1 MNKAKRLCAITCLAV
16 VATWLTPVQA
26 QPSAAQTAVEAA
38 KQYSGSTINVVWP
51 AGVGALGQKI
61 FAAPLFEQLTGVKVN
76 IVEAPPTDVYIKVV
90 AEHRA
95 GTGGFD
101 VVSLVPSWLT
111 DLSIAGIIE
120 PLDALV
126 DKYGFAAELQGIEPA
141 YRNNWMTHGGKIMA
155 IPDDGDVLLLF
166 YRKDLFNDP
175 ANKEAFKAKYGY
187 ELAVPTT
194 WEQFSD
200 IGWFFT
206 NTYQP
211 DLYGASVIHRS
222 GLMQYFFQE
231 RFRNA
236 GGRFF
241 DLDSMDAQINDEI
254 GVKVA
259 TQLQDEAEFM
269 PPGSENWNP
278 VEVLTAWLS
287 GRVAMITWWPP
298 PGRWSEGYGTDNEA
312 LKWVPESQIKGK
324 VGYAL
329 SPGGNPELALGWS
342 LAVSSNSR
350 NKELAYLYI
359 QWVNSEE
366 ISLQRVQLPYSL
378 RDPFRASHFESAEY
392 RSRWENADEYLDVLR
407 QGAQIGMLDLS
418 IRNTFQYE
426 EALARAM
433 QRLMAGEDP
442 QEVMDEAAADW
453 DKVTRRTGVDKQRA
467 AYEEWAAKPNAYPQ

>member
-222 GLMQYFFQE
+222 GLMQYF
-231 RFRNA
+231 
-236 GGRFF
+236 
-241 DLDSMDAQINDEI
+241 
-254 GVKVA
+254 
-259 TQLQDEAEFM
+259 
-269 PPGSENWNP
+269 
-278 VEVLTAWLS
+278 
-287 GRVAMITWWPP
+287 
-298 PGRWSEGYGTDNEA
+298 
-312 LKWVPESQIKGK
+312 
-324 VGYAL
+324 
-329 SPGGNPELALGWS
+329 
-342 LAVSSNSR
+342 
-350 NKELAYLYI
+350 
-359 QWVNSEE
+359 
-366 ISLQRVQLPYSL
+366 
-378 RDPFRASHFESAEY
+378 
-392 RSRWENADEYLDVLR
+392 
-407 QGAQIGMLDLS
+407 
-418 IRNTFQYE
+418 
-426 EALARAM
+426 
-433 QRLMAGEDP
+433 
-442 QEVMDEAAADW
+442 
-453 DKVTRRTGVDKQRA
+453 
-467 AYEEWAAKPNAYPQ
+467 

>member
-1 MNKAKRLCAITCLAV
+1 VNR
-16 VATWLTPVQA
+16 ATWLRLISGLAVIMAFTAVVQA
-26 QPSAAQTAVEAA
+26 QQSAAERAVEAA
-38 KQYSGSTINVVWP
+38 KQYSGTTLNMVWP
-51 AGVGALGQKI
+51 AGVGALGQKV
-61 FAAPLFEQLTGVKVN
+61 FATPLFEQLTGVKVN
-76 IVEAPPTDVYIKVV
+76 VVEAPPTEVYVKVV

-101 VVSLVPSWLT
+101 VISLVPSWLT
-111 DLSIAGIIE
+111 DLSVAGIIE
-120 PLDALV
+120 PLDEFV
-126 DKYGFAAELQGIEPA
+126 DKYGFREELQNIEPA
-141 YRNNWMTHGGKIMA
+141 YRDNWMTYGGKIMA
-155 IPDDGDVLLLF
+155 IPDDGDVLMLF
-166 YRKDLFNDP
+166 YRKDLFEDP
-175 ANKEAFKAKYGY
+175 KNKSAFMEKYGY

-194 WEQFSD
+194 WEQFDD

-211 DLYGASVIHRS
+211 DLYGASVIHVS

-236 GGRFF
+236 GGHFF
-241 DLDSMDAQINDEI
+241 DVESMDARINNDI

-259 TQLQDEAEFM
+259 TQLQDEAKFM

-278 VEVLTAWLS
+278 VEVLTAWLA

-298 PGRWSEGYGTDNEA
+298 PGRWSEGYGTDEEA
-312 LKWVPESQIKGK
+312 MKWVPESKIKGK

-329 SPGGNPELALGWS
+329 SPGGHPELALGWS
-342 LAVSSNSR
+342 LGVSSNSR

-366 ISLQRVQLPYSL
+366 ISLQRVQLPYTL
-378 RDPFRASHFESAEY
+378 RDPFRASHFDSAEY
-392 RSRWENADEYLDVLR
+392 RSRWPGAGDYLDVLR
-407 QGAQIGMLDLS
+407 KGAQTGMLDLS

-426 EALARAM
+426 EALAKAM

-442 QEVMDEAAADW
+442 KEAMDEAAAGW
-453 DKVTRRTGVDKQRA
+453 DKVTRRTGVDKQRE
-467 AYEEWAAKPNAYPQ
+467 AYQEWASKPNAYPQ